1 MAWFLLTVCTVTPAL
16 AYAAVVA
23 LLPGGERPLRERLA
37 RRRREGRQGAT
48 RQGEGRQDAGRHGAD
63 RQDAGRQGAGRHG
76 AGRQDAGRQDA
87 GRHGAGRRGLLHRPL
102 PDPFDALQVQTR
114 LAIVAEHIRHLEED
128 RHAWARAERII
139 AAQLAYDALL
149 AQACR
154 MAGVEVLPRAKG
166 DPWERL
172 REEVELI
179 ARGWTW

>member
-23 LLPGGERPLRERLA
+23 LLPGGDRRPVRRLLSGRRGTSGA
-37 RRRREGRQGAT
+37 AGAGATGRRRRS
-48 RQGEGRQDAGRHGAD
+48 
-63 RQDAGRQGAGRHG
+63 
-76 AGRQDAGRQDA
+76 
-87 GRHGAGRRGLLHRPL
+87 LLHRRPAAPPL

-114 LAIVAEHIRHLEED
+114 LAIVAEHIRRLEED

>member
-16 AYAAVVA
+16 AYAAVIA
-23 LLPGGERPLRERLA
+23 LLPGGEQPLRERFA
-37 RRRREGRQGAT
+37 RRRG
-48 RQGEGRQDAGRHGAD
+48 AGR
-63 RQDAGRQGAGRHG
+63 RLAGRQGVRRRAVEDPDGPARLDGSRRRAGHPHG
-76 AGRQDAGRQDA
+76 ARD
-87 GRHGAGRRGLLHRPL
+87 RRRLLHRRPATSPL

>member
-37 RRRREGRQGAT
+37 
-48 RQGEGRQDAGRHGAD
+48 GRQDAGRHGAD

-87 GRHGAGRRGLLHRPL
+87 GRHGAGRRGLLHRRPATPPL

>member
-1 MAWFLLTVCTVTPAL
+1 
-16 AYAAVVA
+16 
-23 LLPGGERPLRERLA
+23 
-37 RRRREGRQGAT
+37 
-48 RQGEGRQDAGRHGAD
+48 
-63 RQDAGRQGAGRHG
+63 
-76 AGRQDAGRQDA
+76 
-87 GRHGAGRRGLLHRPL
+87 
-102 PDPFDALQVQTR
+102 VQTR

>member
-1 MAWFLLTVCTVTPAL
+1 MAWFLLTVCMVTPAL
-16 AYAAVVA
+16 AYAGVVA
-23 LLPGGERPLRERLA
+23 LLPGGERRPARVRLDRRG
-37 RRRREGRQGAT
+37 RRRRGLRGDGTAAPVPWFGR
-48 RQGEGRQDAGRHGAD
+48 
-63 RQDAGRQGAGRHG
+63 
-76 AGRQDAGRQDA
+76 
-87 GRHGAGRRGLLHRPL
+87 LHRRPATPAL

-114 LAIVAEHIRHLEED
+114 LAIVAEHIRRLEED